1 MSHEAAPEAPP
12 TEDGHGEAEAK
23 PAKSGKMKFIAIIM
37 AAMIVEAGVF
47 FVVGFGSG
55 GHEAEAAVEG
65 GEHGEEKK
73 AAEPPPAPPT
83 NFVESELDGY
93 SITNRLAAADTTLQ
107 VSFKLYALVAADQKS
122 AFETAAREDN
132 KARVRE
138 AVERLIRTSTLD
150 DLNDPALS
158 SLKRQIREEVNRI
171 LRQSYV
177 SEIILSEYKT
187 IER

>member
-1 MSHEAAPEAPP
+1 MSHEAPAAPP
-12 TEDGHGEAEAK
+12 AEEAHGEAEAK
-23 PAKSGKMKFIAIIM
+23 PAKGGKLKFIAIIM
-37 AAMIVEAGVF
+37 AAMIVEAAVF

-55 GHEAEAAVEG
+55 GHEAEAATE
-65 GEHGEEKK
+65 GEHGELKK
-73 AAEPPPAPPT
+73 KEEPPPAPPT
-83 NFVESELDGY
+83 HFVESELDHF

-107 VSFKLYALVAADQKS
+107 VSFKLYALVAQDQKTP
-122 AFETAAREDN
+122 FETAAREDN

-138 AVERLIRTSTLD
+138 SVERLIRTSTLD

>member
-1 MSHEAAPEAPP
+1 MSHEAPAHEA
-12 TEDGHGEAEAK
+12 EEGQAAAAEAK
-23 PAKSGKMKFIAIIM
+23 PAKGGKLKFIAIIM
-37 AAMIVEAGVF
+37 AAMIVEAAVF

-55 GHEAEAAVEG
+55 GHEVEAATDG
-65 GEHGEEKK
+65 HGEEKK
-73 AAEPPPAPPT
+73 PAEPPPPPPT
-83 NFVESELDGY
+83 SFVEAELDGY

-107 VSFKLYALVAADQKS
+107 VSFKLYALVAGDQKV

-158 SLKRQIREEVNRI
+158 SLKRQIREEINRI

>member
-1 MSHEAAPEAPP
+1 MSHEAPSPAL
-12 TEDGHGEAEAK
+12 TEDGQGDAEAK
-23 PAKSGKMKFIAIIM
+23 PAKSGKLKFIAIIM

-55 GHEAEAAVEG
+55 GQEVAAATD
-65 GEHGEEKK
+65 EHGAEKK
-73 AAEPPPAPPT
+73 HAEPPPAPPT
-83 NFVESELDGY
+83 SFVESELDGFG
-93 SITNRLAAADTTLQ
+93 ITNRLAAADTTLQ
-107 VSFKLYALVAADQKS
+107 VSFKLYALVAADQKA

-158 SLKRQIREEVNRI
+158 SLKRQIREEINRI

>member
-1 MSHEAAPEAPP
+1 MSHDAPP
-12 TEDGHGEAEAK
+12 PPDAHDEGQAPADAK
-23 PAKSGKMKFIAIIM
+23 PAKGGKLKFIAIIM
-37 AAMIVEAGVF
+37 AAMIVEAAVF
-47 FVVGFGSG
+47 FVVGFGTG
-55 GHEAEAAVEG
+55 GHEAEAA
-65 GEHGEEKK
+65 HGDGHVEEKK
-73 AAEPPPAPPT
+73 HEEPPPPPPT
-83 NFVESELDGY
+83 NFSESELDGY

-107 VSFKLYALVAADQKS
+107 VSFKLYGIVATDQKQ

-150 DLNDPALS
+150 DLNDPSLS
-158 SLKRQIREEVNRI
+158 SLKRQIREEINRI